1 MPANPNRI
9 EVYMPPADRERLV
22 RVAAKLERQGEQVRD
37 GRGNISLSKAI
48 RVLVERETARA

>member
-48 RVLVERETARA
+48 RVLVDREAARP